1 MSNLKLP
8 MSSLRPNLATLCT
21 SNLIISGNSLLSD
34 EIKLKVPKKI
44 MINQNR
50 SYPNN
55 FLMETKK
62 IPKKILR
69 IMISLQKRQLIK
81 MINNLK
87 NRVSRPQSKSS
98 KKFLS
103 LKRVSFLK
111 ELLGCIR
118 RLNLKKLQSLSRNV
132 RDRKNS

>member
-1 MSNLKLP
+1 VFNCIFGICLNSD
-8 MSSLRPNLATLCT
+8 SLNYSHFTRGLQ
-21 SNLIISGNSLLSD
+21 SGGMNGIK
-34 EIKLKVPKKI
+34 IKLKVPKKI